1 MTEVFLFEKSIKM
14 VYPSFIMSLLGPNL
28 DAFLAVARSNSVTH
42 AAKQLY
48 IGQTGVTQ
56 RIRNLERELQT
67 TLFLRSRRGMELTEA
82 GRALKRYCDA
92 TRQQEGQ
99 LLTAIH
105 GAGEETIQRLAV
117 TGPSSILRSRLIA
130 SLASVLKDYP
140 KLRLTLDLS
149 DTVSGRE
156 KLRSGSAHL
165 AILRK
170 DEITPEIDSKILR
183 AERYIL
189 VGPSIWKGRP
199 LKEILASEAIIDFD
213 HTDTMTFDYLRKF
226 GLLKS
231 WSGERHFTN
240 NTDALASFVERG
252 VGFSVL
258 SEDFARHALSGGKIM
273 QLNPG
278 KALEYPVALAWHPRS
293 EMPKWL
299 NAAIKQIANA

>member
-1 MTEVFLFEKSIKM
+1 VAEVFIFEKSIKM

-42 AAKQLY
+42 AAKQLH

-67 TLFLRSRRGMELTEA
+67 TLFLRSRRGMELTES
-82 GRALKRYCDA
+82 GQALKRYCDV

-105 GAGEETIQRLAV
+105 GAGGETFQRLAI

-130 SLASVLKDYP
+130 PLASVLKHYP

-149 DTVSGRE
+149 DTVSGME

-165 AILRK
+165 AIVRN
-170 DEITPEIDSKILR
+170 DEITPEFDSRILR

-189 VGPSIWKGRP
+189 AGPNVWKGRP
-199 LKEILASEAIIDFD
+199 LKEILASEAMIDFD
-213 HTDTMTFDYLRKF
+213 QTDTMTFDYLRKF

-231 WSGERHFTN
+231 WSGERHFIN
-240 NTDALASFVERG
+240 NTDVLASFIERG

-258 SEDFARHALSGGKIM
+258 SEDFARQALSGGKLI

-278 KALEYPVALAWHPRS
+278 KALEYHVALAWHPRS

-299 NAAIKQIANA
+299 NAAIKQIVNA